1 MQLCFNRKLFLLPP
15 DLTGTAFRSTAFQD
29 NRTLLSGIESYGVG
43 GNKTLI
49 GVNFV
54 TLFSGNKAATGA
66 IAVGTIVTSGRI

>member
-1 MQLCFNRKLFLLPP
+1 M
-15 DLTGTAFRSTAFQD
+15 
-29 NRTLLSGIESYGVG
+29 ESYGVG